1 MYRDFYLKTASLAA
15 LLSDLAPCG
24 LVHVDREGNSHL
36 DSAVVYIHDIQ
47 SPRAVLGPDM
57 EIVTPGVSH
66 GPHANVRL
74 LQSDPRCALLANAE
88 FAGTERIAKPNT
100 PSVIWAGDAN

>member
-1 MYRDFYLKTASLAA
+1 MYRDYYLRTLSLAD

-24 LVHVDREGNSHL
+24 LVHQSPNGPTL
-36 DSAVVYIHDIQ
+36 DSAVVYLHDIQ
-47 SPRAVLGPDM
+47 SPRAVIGPDM

-66 GPHANVRL
+66 GPHANIRL
-74 LQSDPRCALLANAE
+74 LQSDPRCALLAQAE